1 MKTKLLWTLI
11 LAVGSVAL
19 YCGLVRPE
27 VPTDPRWIR
36 DYREKDP
43 ATQPAIQL
51 PPLVVS
57 EPRLPAEPVDSA
69 DPPSN
74 AER

>member
-1 MKTKLLWTLI
+1 MKTKLLWALI
-11 LAVGSVAL
+11 FAVGITAMYFGV
-19 YCGLVRPE
+19 VRPE
-27 VPTDPRWIR
+27 VPTEPKWIR
-36 DYREKDP
+36 DYREMDP
-43 ATQPAIQL
+43 ATQPAIEL

-57 EPRLPAEPVDSA
+57 EPRLPAEPPNSA

>member
-1 MKTKLLWTLI
+1 MKTKLLWALI
-11 LAVGSVAL
+11 LSAGRAAL
-19 YCGLVRPE
+19 SFGLVRPE
-27 VPTDPRWIR
+27 VATDPRWIR